1 MADELPDAR
10 EHVLTSN
17 VRAARIARVYA
28 DALLGVAGKDGRAQ
42 ALGDELDALVSGVL
56 DKHPTVAAFL
66 ASPAVTRKRREPILE
81 KALGGVSPTLKQF
94 LGVLNQ
100 NNRLDLLR
108 DVAAAYRDLLDRQSG
123 RVRVT
128 VRSAVPLDDG
138 QRDGLKQ
145 SLAASLRK
153 EPVLVERVDPDLLGG
168 MVVQVGDKVYDSS
181 VRSRLAALRSQLLT
195 RGTNVVKA

>member
-1 MADELPDAR
+1 MTDVQPEPR
-10 EHVLTSN
+10 ENVLTAN

-28 DALLGVAGKDGRAQ
+28 DALLGVAGTDAQ
-42 ALGDELDALVSGVL
+42 ALGDELDALITGVL

-66 ASPAVTRKRREPILE
+66 TSPAVTRRRREPVLE
-81 KALGGVSPTLKQF
+81 KALDGVSPTLKKF
-94 LGVLNQ
+94 LGVLNR

-108 DVAAAYRDLLDRQSG
+108 EVAAAYRDLLDKRSG

-128 VRSAVPLDDG
+128 VRSAVPLADA
-138 QRDGLKQ
+138 QRDDLRK
-145 SLAASLRK
+145 SLAGSLK
-153 EPVLVERVDPDLLGG
+153 KDPVLVEKVDPDLLGG

-181 VRSRLAALRSQLLT
+181 VRSKLTALRSQLLS